1 MRRMLL
7 AASLMGAACLPGG
20 TSDSTEETAARLES
34 HCDGQQ
40 NPEVPGGFA
49 LAAVKEGTVIFSKA
63 YGMANNEYSVPLTAQ
78 SVFDFASIAKTF
90 TGWSVAKLITEGRM
104 SPDDDI
110 RRYVPELPMFGRRIT
125 IAHLLHHTSGLP
137 DWYALIPTTGRNYA
151 DVITN
156 DMLLELIFSQ
166 NELNFVPGERFE
178 YSNSGYLILA
188 EAVTKVTGM
197 DFADWCRREIF
208 EPLGM
213 RNTRF
218 LKTHD
223 EIIMNRA
230 VSYCKEGDAGFA
242 NCYSQLASYGSS
254 SLYSTLEDM
263 TLWLLQI
270 GRRDFGGR
278 EVWDLMLEEGR
289 LNSGESVSYGYGISM
304 RSHNSHASIG
314 HGGKWRG
321 YLSDMVYYPEEA
333 TGYVLLIT
341 QNPPTVWMTGKVDD
355 ILLGNTGGE

>member
-1 MRRMLL
+1 MRRMVL
-7 AASLMGAACLPGG
+7 AVSLMGAACLAFG
-20 TSDSTEETAARLES
+20 TSSWAQDTAARLES
-34 HCDGQQ
+34 HCDAQH
-40 NPEVPGGFA
+40 NPEFPGGFA
-49 LAAVKEGTVIFSKA
+49 LAAVKDGTVIFNKA
-63 YGMANNEYSVPLTAQ
+63 YGMANNEYGVSLTAE

-110 RRYVPELPMFGRRIT
+110 RQYVPKLPDFGREIT

-137 DWYALIPTTGRNYA
+137 DWYELIPSTGMNYT
-151 DVITN
+151 DVITK
-156 DMLLELIFSQ
+156 DRLLDIIFSQ
-166 NELNFVPGERFE
+166 NELNFVPGEKFE
-178 YSNSGYLILA
+178 YSNSGYLLLA
-188 EAVTKVTGM
+188 EAITKVTGM

-213 RNTRF
+213 KNTRF
-218 LKTHD
+218 LKTPD
-223 EIIMNRA
+223 EIIPNRA
-230 VSYCKEGDAGFA
+230 VSYYKKGDAGYA

-270 GRRDFGGR
+270 ERRDFGGK
-278 EVWDLMLEEGR
+278 EVWDLMLEKGN
-289 LNSGESVSYGYGISM
+289 LNSGESVNYGYGISM
-304 RSHNSHASIG
+304 RSHGSHVSIG
-314 HGGKWRG
+314 HGGQWLG
-321 YLSDMVYYPEEA
+321 YLSDMVYYPEEK

-355 ILLGNTGGE
+355 ILLGNAGGG